1 MFEAILAFVEANV
14 LLTVVYVCLVT
25 ATTFAVNNLAKRVAY
40 WRIEREDY
48 EDFDSL
54 TTTFSTKME

>member
-1 MFEAILAFVEANV
+1 MFENILAFVEANA
-14 LLTVVYVCLVT
+14 LLTVVYVALVT
-25 ATTFAVNNLAKRVAY
+25 ATTFAVDDLAKRIAD

-54 TTTFSTKME
+54 TTTME

>member
-1 MFEAILAFVEANV
+1 MFEAILAFIEANA
-14 LLTVVYVCLVT
+14 LLALIYAALVT
-25 ATTFAVNNLAKRVAY
+25 ATTIAVNNLATRIAC

-54 TTTFSTKME
+54 TTTME

>member
-1 MFEAILAFVEANV
+1 MFQAILAFVEANV
-14 LLTVVYVCLVT
+14 FLSVVYVLLVT
-25 ATTFAVNNLAKRVAY
+25 ATTFAVNNLANHIAL

-54 TTTFSTKME
+54 TTTME